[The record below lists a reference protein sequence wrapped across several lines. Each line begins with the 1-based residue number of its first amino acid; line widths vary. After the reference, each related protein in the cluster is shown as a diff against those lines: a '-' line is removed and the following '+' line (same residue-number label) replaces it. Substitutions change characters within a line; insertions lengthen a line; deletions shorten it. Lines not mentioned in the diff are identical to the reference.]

1 MKYLATATLLLL
13 MIGCDPDSVPNSA
26 ATQKPLFYK
35 APVKADAAAEKAA
48 AKKAAAEKAAAE
60 KDAAAASK
68 ASAAMAEA
76 EKAADVEEAA
86 TAAAEKAVADKAA
99 ADKAAADELAAE
111 QAAADKAVSDKV
123 AADQLAAEKAA
134 ADKAAGDKAGADNT
148 AADQFA
154 AKKAAAKKAA
164 AEKAA
169 ADKAAADQ
177 AAADKAAADKAAA
190 DKAAADKAAADQ
202 AAADKAAADQA
213 AADKAAADQAAA
225 DKAAADQAA
234 ADKAAAD
241 QAAADKAAADQAA
254 ADKAAADKAA
264 GEPDPTPGTWY
275 KPGLATTWQ
284 WQLSGAIN
292 TSYDVDV
299 YDIDLYNA
307 GDAIATLHK
316 QGKKV
321 ICYFSAGS
329 SENWRPDFSKFKA
342 ADMGKNLDGWPGEK
356 WLDIRSANVRSIMS
370 ARLDLAA
377 SKGCDGVEPD
387 NVDGYTNNP
396 GFPLTAAHQLDYNRY
411 LAKQAHARG
420 LSIGLKNDVDQVAA
434 LAPDFDYGI
443 NEQCFQYSEC
453 GVYSAFTKANKPV
466 FNAEY
471 PEEYAALKQAA
482 NRAALCLKAKAA
494 KMHTLF
500 LALDLDDSYR
510 ETCD

>member
-1 MKYLATATLLLL
+1 MHPATRQVAFQAPASQRRLERVQTWERNTMKYLATATLLLL

-48 AKKAAAEKAAAE
+48 AKKAAAEKAAAEKAAAE

-190 DKAAADKAAADQ
+190 DKAAADKAAAD
-202 AAADKAAADQA
+202 
-213 AADKAAADQAAA
+213 
-225 DKAAADQAA
+225 
-234 ADKAAAD
+234 KAAAD

-329 SENWRPDFSKFKA
+329 SEHWRPDFSKFTA